1 MLLTIIQSSL
11 FCIFDNNNNLLLM
24 IDKELE
30 KFIKESLNEDIKDGD
45 YTSLACIEENTI
57 NAAHLIIKDNGVIAG
72 IELAILIFNYVDKN
86 LKIKK
91 IIKDGDTVK
100 KGDIALIVEGN
111 SQSILLAE
119 RLVLN
124 CMQEMSAIAS
134 KTRHI
139 CNLISSTKT
148 KVLDTRK
155 TTPLNRKI
163 QKWAVKIGG
172 GYNHRYGLY
181 DMIMIKD
188 NHIDFSNGIT
198 NAIQKTKN
206 YLLDKNKKLDIIV
219 ETRNI
224 NEINEVLKEGGIKR
238 ILLDNFNFKDTK
250 EAVKIINKRFEI
262 ESSGGITEDNI
273 LEYAKCGVDYI
284 SLGSL
289 THTIKN
295 FDLSLK
301 AI

>member
-1 MLLTIIQSSL
+1 
-11 FCIFDNNNNLLLM
+11 M
-24 IDKELE
+24 IDIELE
-30 KFIKESLNEDIKDGD
+30 KFIKESLKEDIKDGD
-45 YTSLACIEENTI
+45 HTTLACIDKNTT
-57 NAAHLIIKDNGVIAG
+57 NSAELIAKDNGVIAG
-72 IELAILIFNYVDKN
+72 IELALLIFNEVDKK
-86 LKIKK
+86 LDIKTK
-91 IIKDGDTVK
+91 YNDGDAIRN
-100 KGDIALIVEGN
+100 GDVIMTITGN
-111 SQSILLAE
+111 SHSILTAE

-124 CMQEMSAIAS
+124 CMQKMSAIAS

-139 CNLISSTKT
+139 CNLISETNA

-172 GYNHRYGLY
+172 GENHRNGLY

-188 NHIDFSNGIT
+188 NHIDFSKGIT
-198 NAIQKTKN
+198 NAIKKTKD
-206 YLLDKNKKLDIIV
+206 YVEKENKTLDIIV

-224 NEINEVLKEGGIKR
+224 NEVKEVIKEGGIRR
-238 ILLDNFNFKDTK
+238 ILLDNFNYTDTRK
-250 EAVKIINKRFEI
+250 AVKIIGNKFET
-262 ESSGGITEDNI
+262 ESSGGIDESNI

>member
-1 MLLTIIQSSL
+1 
-11 FCIFDNNNNLLLM
+11 M
-24 IDKELE
+24 IDIELE
-30 KFIKESLNEDIKDGD
+30 KFIKESLKEDIKDGD
-45 YTSLACIEENTI
+45 HTTLACIDKNTT
-57 NAAHLIIKDNGVIAG
+57 NSTELIAKDNGVIAG
-72 IELAILIFNYVDKN
+72 IELALLIFNEVDKE
-86 LKIKK
+86 LDIKTK
-91 IIKDGDTVK
+91 YNDGDTVR
-100 KGDIALIVEGN
+100 DSDVIMTITGN
-111 SQSILLAE
+111 SHSILTAE

-124 CMQEMSAIAS
+124 CMQKMSAIAS

-139 CNLISSTKT
+139 CNLISETNA

-172 GYNHRYGLY
+172 GENHRNGLY

-188 NHIDFSNGIT
+188 NHIDFSKGIT
-198 NAIQKTKN
+198 NAIKKTKD
-206 YLLDKNKKLDIIV
+206 YLEKEDKTLDIIV

-224 NEINEVLKEGGIKR
+224 DEVKEVIKEGGIRR
-238 ILLDNFNFKDTK
+238 ILLDNFNYTDTRK
-250 EAVKIINKRFEI
+250 AVKIIDNKFET
-262 ESSGGITEDNI
+262 ESSGGIDESNI

>member
-1 MLLTIIQSSL
+1 
-11 FCIFDNNNNLLLM
+11 M

-45 YTSLACIEENTI
+45 YTSLACIEENAV
-57 NAAHLIIKDNGVIAG
+57 NAAHLIVKDNGVIAG
-72 IELAILIFNYVDKN
+72 IELAILTFNYVDKN
-86 LKIKK
+86 LKVKK

-111 SQSILLAE
+111 SRSILLAE

-124 CMQEMSAIAS
+124 YMQQMSAIAS

-139 CNLISSTKT
+139 CNLISSTTT

-198 NAIQKTKN
+198 NTIQKTKK

-224 NEINEVLKEGGIKR
+224 NEVNEVLKEGGIKR

-250 EAVKIINKRFEI
+250 EAVKIINKRSEI

>member
-1 MLLTIIQSSL
+1 
-11 FCIFDNNNNLLLM
+11 M

-45 YTSLACIEENTI
+45 YTSLACIEENAV
-57 NAAHLIIKDNGVIAG
+57 NAAHLIVKDNGVIAG
-72 IELAILIFNYVDKN
+72 IELAILTFNYVDKN
-86 LKIKK
+86 LKVKK

-111 SQSILLAE
+111 SRSILLAE

-124 CMQEMSAIAS
+124 YMQQMSAIAS

-139 CNLISSTKT
+139 CNLISSTTT

-188 NHIDFSNGIT
+188 NHVDFSNGIT
-198 NAIQKTKN
+198 NAIQKTKK

-224 NEINEVLKEGGIKR
+224 NEVNEVLKEGGIKR

-250 EAVKIINKRFEI
+250 EAVRIINKRSEI

>member
-1 MLLTIIQSSL
+1 
-11 FCIFDNNNNLLLM
+11 M

-45 YTSLACIEENTI
+45 YTSLACIEENAV
-57 NAAHLIIKDNGVIAG
+57 NAAHLIVKDNGVIAG
-72 IELAILIFNYVDKN
+72 IELAILTFNYVDKN
-86 LKIKK
+86 LKVKK

-111 SQSILLAE
+111 SRSILLAE

-124 CMQEMSAIAS
+124 YMQQMSAIAS

-139 CNLISSTKT
+139 CNLISSTTT

-198 NAIQKTKN
+198 NAIQKTKK

-224 NEINEVLKEGGIKR
+224 NEVNEVLKEGGIKR

-250 EAVKIINKRFEI
+250 KAVKIINKRSEI

>member
-1 MLLTIIQSSL
+1 
-11 FCIFDNNNNLLLM
+11 M

-45 YTSLACIEENTI
+45 YTSLACIEENAV
-57 NAAHLIIKDNGVIAG
+57 NAAHLIVKDNGVIAG
-72 IELAILIFNYVDKN
+72 IELAILTFNYVDKN
-86 LKIKK
+86 LKVKK

-111 SQSILLAE
+111 SRSILLAE

-124 CMQEMSAIAS
+124 YMQQMSAIAS

-139 CNLISSTKT
+139 CNLISSTTT

-198 NAIQKTKN
+198 NAIQKTKK

-224 NEINEVLKEGGIKR
+224 NEVNEVLKEGGIKR

-250 EAVKIINKRFEI
+250 EAVKIINKRSEI

>member
-1 MLLTIIQSSL
+1 
-11 FCIFDNNNNLLLM
+11 M
-24 IDKELE
+24 IDIELE
-30 KFIKESLNEDIKDGD
+30 KFIKNSLKEDLKGGD
-45 YTSLACIEENTI
+45 HTSLACINK
-57 NAAHLIIKDNGVIAG
+57 NAKNSAHLIVKDNGIIAG
-72 IELAILIFNYVDKN
+72 VELAVFIFHIVDKK
-86 LKIKK
+86 LKTTLLF
-91 IIKDGDTVK
+91 KDGDSVK
-100 KGDIALIVEGN
+100 EGDIILIVSGN

-124 CMQEMSAIAS
+124 CMQAMSAIAS
-134 KTRHI
+134 KTNNI
-139 CNLISSTKT
+139 CRLISTTKT

-172 GYNHRYGLY
+172 GHNHRFGLF

-198 NAIQKTKN
+198 NAIHKTKQ
-206 YLLDKNKKLDIIV
+206 YLKDEKLNLDIIV
-219 ETRNI
+219 ETRNL
-224 NEINEVLKEGGIKR
+224 NEVNEVLIEGGVRR
-238 ILLDNFNFKDTK
+238 ILLDNFSFSDTK
-250 EAVKIINKRFEI
+250 KAVKAINNKFET

-273 LEYAKCGVDYI
+273 LEYAKCGVDFI
-284 SLGSL
+284 SLGAL

-301 AI
+301 AL